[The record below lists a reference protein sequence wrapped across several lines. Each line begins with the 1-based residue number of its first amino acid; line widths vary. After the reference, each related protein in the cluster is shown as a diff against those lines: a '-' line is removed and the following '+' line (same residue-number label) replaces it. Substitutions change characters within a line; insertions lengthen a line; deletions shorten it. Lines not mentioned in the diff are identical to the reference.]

1 MKRRQFVHNLLL
13 SSSALM
19 GLPSYS
25 WKPAEEPLKIL
36 ILGGTQFVG
45 PALVKAAVARGHQV
59 TLLNRGVTNPGLFP
73 ELPLIKADRL
83 IGIEAYDSSN
93 DQPWD
98 VIIDVW
104 PEKSQL
110 VDEATQAYAH
120 LGCYYV
126 FISSIAVYE
135 NFQEVG
141 LHEASSTVSLASD
154 PSQWYYSEEKLKAEQ
169 LVAQRYPKTHL
180 ILRPGPIKGWRDPA
194 LDLLYW
200 LVKLK
205 RDESMLLP
213 GSGDDPLQF
222 IDVKAVAQFALMGAE
237 QGLQGVYNTT
247 GPREDQLT
255 WKGFIDITK
264 AHFNSNSKMFWAPES
279 FLQAQQVRSFEDLP
293 LWAPISEDA
302 GFMQISMEKAQQA
315 GFQHIPIQDT
325 FEDCLSWFEQTYTSD
340 HLFDVR
346 LTDHLTKVLSAGF
359 LQIFKIF
366 S

>member
-13 SSSALM
+13 GSSALM
-19 GLPSYS
+19 SLPSFS
-25 WKPAEEPLKIL
+25 WKPTEQPLNIL

-45 PALVKAAVARGHQV
+45 PALVKTAIARGHQV
-59 TLLNRGVTNPGLFP
+59 SLLNRGVTDPDLFP

-83 IGIEAYDSSN
+83 KGIEAYNSSR

-120 LGCYYV
+120 QGSYYV

-141 LHEASSTVSLASD
+141 LHEASSTVSLEAD

-169 LVAQRYPKTHL
+169 LVAQRFPNKHL

-205 RDESMLLP
+205 RNESMLLP

-222 IDVKAVAQFALMGAE
+222 IDVKAVAQFALMGVE
-237 QGLQGVYNTT
+237 QRLQGVYNTT
-247 GPREDQLT
+247 GPQNEQLT
-255 WKGFIDITK
+255 WKEFIDIAKT
-264 AHFNSNSKMFWAPES
+264 HLNSNSKMFWAPES

-302 GFMQISMEKAQQA
+302 GFMQVNMDKAQKA
-315 GFQHIPIQDT
+315 GFQHINIQDT
-325 FEDCLSWFEQTYTSD
+325 FEDCLFWFEQNYSFE
-340 HLFDVR
+340 HKFGVSQGSVG
-346 LTDHLTKVLSAGF
+346 LTREKELELIAM
-359 LQIFKIF
+359 L
-366 S
+366 